1 VHAPRS
7 YLSSSPHDYS
17 LYSLKTAQAL
27 GLTIPPTLLA
37 RAEEVTLGQQA
48 TLLRIATESITL
60 CQLRRSDQ
68 MAKFDFKTIGSG
80 EVVEGEL
87 RHEED
92 HTWVTMSVLGGV
104 VGAEVGA
111 FNCWVVRNSSPQ
123 TSVEIYI
130 GMEKPGLSPELPD
143 LFL

>member
-1 VHAPRS
+1 VEFLAQHWHA
-7 YLSSSPHDYS
+7 
-17 LYSLKTAQAL
+17 
-27 GLTIPPTLLA
+27 
-37 RAEEVTLGQQA
+37 VTLHQQA
-48 TLLRIATESITL
+48 SLLRIVTESITL
-60 CQLRRSDQ
+60 CRLRRSDQ
-68 MAKFDFKTIGSG
+68 MAKFDFKAIGSG
-80 EVVEGEL
+80 EVVDGGL

-104 VGAEVGA
+104 VGQEVGA